1 MLPSCRLKWT
11 LKTSWLVED
20 VMVFHGVIFSAHVS
34 PQVSRTECRT
44 GPQGSPQVPPTR
56 EQRNALGA
64 TRLTLQTIMK
74 AEQTRSF
81 VEGLPGCRSTSMTVV
96 QFRLI
101 GPIGTPEAPSP
112 TNSPPSPGARAHE
125 GARSRRGA

>member
-81 VEGLPGCRSTSMTVV
+81 VEGLPGSTEPSGSMKQRCCRSDTDERTCEDFASKT
-96 QFRLI
+96 
-101 GPIGTPEAPSP
+101 
-112 TNSPPSPGARAHE
+112 
-125 GARSRRGA
+125 